1 MKSLL
6 LKIVLLTSLLVP
18 MLGFAGSA
26 SAAYSV
32 VPGCA
37 NGGSL
42 ANVPNPNGGK
52 GADVCTDVN
61 SVNSGTQDPIYK
73 IIKTA
78 IEVISFVTGVAA
90 SILIIISGLRFITSG
105 GDPAKVGQA
114 KSSLLYAIIG
124 IFIVMISQGIIV
136 FILNKVS

>member
-6 LKIVLLTSLLVP
+6 LKLVLLTSFLVP
-18 MLGFAGSA
+18 IIGFAGSA
-26 SAAYSV
+26 SAYDI

-37 NGGSL
+37 SGGSL
-42 ANVPNPNGGK
+42 SNSN
-52 GADVCTDVN
+52 ADVCTDVN
-61 SVNSGTQDPIYK
+61 SVNKSTKNPIYT

-90 SILIIISGLRFITSG
+90 TILIVISGMKFITSG
-105 GDPAKVGQA
+105 GDPGKVGEA
-114 KSSLLYAIIG
+114 KSTLLYAVIG